1 MAIFFSLVI
10 GVPATIFF
18 VLKPEFF
25 LRIVYHTNEGV
36 NYMKFLAPVC
46 LLQYIQAPLATSLD
60 AMGKSRDA
68 MIGTTIGMVIRT
80 SLLFVLSY
88 LKIGLFGLIIAISIN
103 VVAVTLY
110 DLLRVRFHLKKAC

>member
-1 MAIFFSLVI
+1 
-10 GVPATIFF
+10 
-18 VLKPEFF
+18 
-25 LRIVYHTNEGV
+25 
-36 NYMKFLAPVC
+36 MKFLAPVC